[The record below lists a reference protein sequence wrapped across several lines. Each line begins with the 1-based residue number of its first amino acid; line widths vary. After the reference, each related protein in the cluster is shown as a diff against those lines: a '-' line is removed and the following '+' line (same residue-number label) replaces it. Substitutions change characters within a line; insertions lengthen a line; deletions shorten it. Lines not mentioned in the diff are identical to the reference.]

1 MNALL
6 KTLAIA
12 AFLALVSQT
21 VRHAYILWLQPR
33 ASVLDKYDR
42 PLRDEITS
50 ANSLD
55 ELVRRYDPIRK
66 QVDQIR
72 QERAKASKDSRLG
85 EDVDVEPF
93 KSEHALSDAIKEWED
108 RAKEIRELRFYCTI
122 GLAFFVLGLACYRKL
137 NRWAGVTLVIAAFS
151 EFIYWTSPT
160 FLGGGMREFDRLLG
174 YKLAFSLVS
183 LVLLVSVIW
192 LWEVFASSDNKAAR
206 ASAA

>member
-66 QVDQIR
+66 QVDQSR
-72 QERAKASKDSRLG
+72 QERDKAGKDSRLG
-85 EDVDVEPF
+85 VDVDVEPF
-93 KSEHALSDAIKEWED
+93 KSERALSDAIKEWED
-108 RAKEIRELRFYCTI
+108 RGKEIRELKFYWTI
-122 GLAFFVLGLACYRKL
+122 GFAFFVLGLVCYKKL

-160 FLGGGMREFDRLLG
+160 FLGGGMREFDRLLE

-183 LVLLVSVIW
+183 LVLLCSVVW
-192 LWEVFASSDNKAAR
+192 LWQVFASADNKAAR
-206 ASAA
+206 GSAA

>member
-6 KTLAIA
+6 KTLAIV
-12 AFLALVSQT
+12 AFLALASQT

-33 ASVLDKYDR
+33 TSVLDKYDR

-72 QERAKASKDSRLG
+72 QERAKSKDSSPG
-85 EDVDVEPF
+85 IDIDVEPF

-108 RAKEIRELRFYCTI
+108 RAKEIRELRFYCII
-122 GLAFFVLGLACYRKL
+122 GLAFFVLGLACYKKL

-160 FLGGGMREFDRLLG
+160 FLGGGMREFDRLLE

-183 LVLLVSVIW
+183 LVLVSFVIW
-192 LWEVFASSDNKAAR
+192 WWQVFASADKKASS